1 MSDVHPTPAEATLDV
16 TVVVPVDSG
25 DAEVEQVVAAFAE
38 QLERLG
44 RTWECV
50 LVFDG
55 VRGPA
60 WERVPAL
67 EARWPGHVRK
77 LHFAQHF
84 GESEC
89 LKAAREAARGKVL
102 FTTPQY
108 VQVDPIEIGTMLA
121 ALDDGA
127 EMVVPWRMPRVD
139 PWLNRLQSA
148 SFNWLMRK
156 INKSTF
162 HDLNCYF
169 RAFRAEKFRDIEIY
183 GDMYR
188 FLPLIAQREGLV
200 VRELPVRHLKEW
212 GRAGF
217 FGVGVYARR
226 FLDVVGVVFLTRFR
240 IKPLRFFGS
249 VGMFLSLVGSLILAY
264 TILNRLLSENYGL
277 ANKPAFLL
285 GLMLFSLGVQVIGF
299 GLVGEIIIYY
309 TQTRNLR
316 EYRIERRW
324 DDEGN
329 DGDRTDA

>member
-1 MSDVHPTPAEATLDV
+1 MNELDV
-16 TVVVPVDSG
+16 TVVVPIDSP
-25 DAEVEQVVAAFAE
+25 DAEIEQVVEAFAG
-38 QLERLG
+38 QLDRLG
-44 RTWECV
+44 KSWECV

-55 VRGPA
+55 VRGKA
-60 WERVPAL
+60 WERAKAL
-67 EARWPGHVRK
+67 EQRFPERLRK
-77 LHFAQHF
+77 LHFARHF

-89 LKAAREAARGKVL
+89 LKAAREIARGAVL

-108 VQVDPIEIGTMLA
+108 VQVDPIEIGSFLA
-121 ALDDGA
+121 ELDAGA
-127 EMVVPWRMPRVD
+127 DMVVPWRKPRVD

-148 SFNWLMRK
+148 SFNALMRK

-169 RAFRAEKFRDIEIY
+169 RAFKRERIADIEIY

-200 VRELPVRHLKEW
+200 VRELDVRHLKEW
-212 GRAGF
+212 GQAGF

-249 VGMFLSLVGSLILAY
+249 VGLALSLAGGLILAY
-264 TILNRLLSENYGL
+264 TIANRILTPDYGL
-277 ANKPAFLL
+277 QNKPAFLL

-316 EYRIERRW
+316 EYRIGRRFDEETPDEPGH
-324 DDEGN
+324 DD
-329 DGDRTDA
+329 

>member
-1 MSDVHPTPAEATLDV
+1 VSALDV
-16 TVVVPVDSG
+16 TVVVPIDSP
-25 DAEVEQVVAAFAE
+25 DAEVEQVVAAFAG

-44 RTWECV
+44 KSWECI

-55 VRGPA
+55 VRGKA
-60 WERVPAL
+60 WERASAL
-67 EARWPGHVRK
+67 EARYPDQLRK
-77 LHFAQHF
+77 LHFARHF

-89 LKAAREAARGKVL
+89 LKSAREIARGAVL

-108 VQVDPIEIGTMLA
+108 VQVDPIEIGEFLA
-121 ALDDGA
+121 ELDAGA
-127 EMVVPWRMPRVD
+127 DMVVPWRKGRID
-139 PWLNRLQSA
+139 PWLNQLQSA

-156 INKSTF
+156 INKSSF

-169 RAFRAEKFRDIEIY
+169 RAFKRERIAEIELY

-188 FLPLIAQREGLV
+188 FLPMIAQREGLV
-200 VRELPVRHLKEW
+200 VREREVRHLKEW

-249 VGMFLSLVGSLILAY
+249 VGLALSLVGGMILAY
-264 TILNRLLSENYGL
+264 TIVNRVLTPNYGL
-277 ANKPAFLL
+277 QNKPAFLL

-316 EYRIERRW
+316 EYRIGRRF
-324 DDEGN
+324 DDEGS
-329 DGDRTDA
+329 DEEEL